1 MAELIVRIDHVA
13 ALRQAGHDSHSP
25 DPVAAAVMAELAG
38 ADGIAVHLWPDRSQ
52 IQERDVRMLRNMLCD
67 GMMLEMPVTSELVG
81 IALDIRPDL
90 LNIVPDNES
99 DPTFP
104 SGLDLTVHAK
114 DIAETVAALQNNGI
128 AVNILIDPEPEQIK
142 IAHQIRANGVTL
154 NTSAFCRAA
163 TATGRTQGVSKVV
176 DAAKLAHK
184 LRLRV
189 MAGNGLNYSTIKSL
203 KGLREI
209 EAFAIGHGIMAR
221 ALLTGL
227 NSAVTEMLAL
237 IKAL

>member
-1 MAELIVRIDHVA
+1 MAGLIVRIDHVA
-13 ALRQAGHDSHSP
+13 TLRQAGNGSHSP

-38 ADGIAVHLWPDRSQ
+38 ADGIAVHLQPDRSR

-67 GMMLEMPVTSELVG
+67 GLMLEMPVTSELVG

-99 DPTFP
+99 DLTFP
-104 SGLDLTVHAK
+104 EGLDLTVHAK
-114 DIAETVAALQNNGI
+114 DIAETVAALQNNGVLVSI
-128 AVNILIDPEPEQIK
+128 FIDPEPEQIK

-154 NTSAFCRAA
+154 NTSAFCRAS
-163 TATGRTQGVSKVV
+163 TATGRTYAVSKVV

-189 MAGNGLNYSTIKSL
+189 MAGNGLNYTTIKALNS
-203 KGLREI
+203 LREI
-209 EAFAIGHGIMAR
+209 EAFVIGHGIMAR

-227 NSAVTEMLAL
+227 QSAIKEMLAL
-237 IKAL
+237 IKAP